1 MEEPSGDFTKQLS
14 VSTAA
19 NGLTLLILGILYGLK
34 KCIDRPSRCKSKLHT
49 CCLDIE
55 MSDRSQTK
63 RSARPINPDEPGPS
77 KV

>member
-1 MEEPSGDFTKQLS
+1 MDEPTGDFNKQLG

-55 MSDRSQTK
+55 VSDRSSTK
-63 RSARPINPDEPGPS
+63 RKESPINPDEQGPAR
-77 KV
+77 V